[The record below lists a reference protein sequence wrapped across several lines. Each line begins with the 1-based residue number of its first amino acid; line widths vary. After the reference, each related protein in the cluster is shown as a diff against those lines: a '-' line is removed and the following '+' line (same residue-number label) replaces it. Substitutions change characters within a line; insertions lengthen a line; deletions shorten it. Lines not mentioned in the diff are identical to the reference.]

1 VAAATRAGIILGTA
15 AYMSP
20 EQARG
25 KPLDKRTDIW
35 SFGCVLYEMLT
46 GRRPFDE
53 TVTDVIA
60 AIVERQPDWEAV
72 PDNAPPIIRL
82 LLRQCLEKDPYRRLH
97 DIADARIEIVEAGEP
112 EAATVQAEAVSG
124 WSTTTRAV
132 AVAIAVAIAV
142 LGMIAGGLGVWRFI
156 RPAPGS
162 RVAVQIETLKPL
174 RENSGWSNVAVSP
187 DGRHLGDY
195 LVHRRLDQFVAT
207 PIPDSGGAREPF
219 FSPDSQWVGFWA
231 KGNLKKA
238 SLRGGNP
245 VDLCEACGVP
255 DIWGATWSPAGD
267 EIIFAR
273 ARSLWRV
280 PAKSG
285 EATIVKQP
293 EPGQS
298 GYGRP
303 EFLPDG
309 RAVLVEIRSGSG
321 PGSYAIG
328 LLDLESLELHTLLR
342 PGTDP
347 AYAPSGHIIFARGDA
362 LYAVAFDA
370 RRRTVSG
377 EPTLVLEG
385 VSHRVGAA
393 QFSFSR
399 EGLLAYVEW
408 STPSSRMD
416 DRSLVWVDREGTPTP
431 LTERRDAFF
440 YPRLSPDGTR
450 VAVAIV
456 GRIWIYEIE
465 TETWQLLTSD
475 GYANSPVWAPGGER
489 VVFTAGWGPLW
500 NYQPFSIP
508 ADFSG
513 SAEQLLEHEFDVGP
527 RSFSPS
533 GQLIF
538 VENHPAEQGNILMLP
553 GDGGSPQYLV
563 RTDSNEQTPMVSPNG
578 RWLAYSSVV
587 ERSPSGRPGGTS
599 SSTGMVRR

>member
-1 VAAATRAGIILGTA
+1 
-15 AYMSP
+15 
-20 EQARG
+20 
-25 KPLDKRTDIW
+25 
-35 SFGCVLYEMLT
+35 
-46 GRRPFDE
+46 
-53 TVTDVIA
+53 
-60 AIVERQPDWEAV
+60 
-72 PDNAPPIIRL
+72 
-82 LLRQCLEKDPYRRLH
+82 
-97 DIADARIEIVEAGEP
+97 
-112 EAATVQAEAVSG
+112 
-124 WSTTTRAV
+124 
-132 AVAIAVAIAV
+132 
-142 LGMIAGGLGVWRFI
+142 VWRFI

-187 DGRHLGDY
+187 DGRHLVYVVRDVLGDY

-578 RWLAYSSVV
+578 RWLAYSSDRSGVPEVFV
-587 ERSPSGRPGGTS
+587 EPFPGGGGRVQVSASGGTEPQWAPGGHELFYRNGAQMIAVPVTTES
-599 SSTGMVRR
+599 EFAIAGERQILFESDAYMRATGASAYDVDRDGQRFLMVQMMEAGEEGQIQANQRLNLIFNWFEELKRLVPTEQ